1 MVISPSVRRTI
12 PAMLPRRTFL
22 LSLPFVIQSLRSV
35 DTLPAQLTDA
45 EFWQMVTAFSE
56 PGGSFQYENFV
67 SNEISYQEIMPDLV
81 RIARQGAVYVGVAPE
96 QNFTYI
102 AALQPKMAFIVDI
115 RRQNM
120 LELLMYKAL
129 FEMSPDRVE
138 FASRLFSRRPLGS
151 RPATVEAIFRGLE
164 STAGN
169 AQLFQETL
177 QTVKDRLERQH
188 GFSLTAEDKRGI
200 DKVFTV
206 FYQGGPRMDYG
217 FRSPTPNRSVPN
229 YTLLMSMSDPRGKQW
244 SYLANDENYA
254 RIRQMQQRNLIVPLV
269 GDFTGPR
276 TLKAVGQYVKQRG
289 AMISAFYVSN
299 VEDYIRPG
307 WNAYVSNV
315 ASMPVDDSSLFIRFQ
330 PSAYTSLQSIRNFLK
345 SNNVRELR

>member
-1 MVISPSVRRTI
+1 
-12 PAMLPRRTFL
+12 
-22 LSLPFVIQSLRSV
+22 
-35 DTLPAQLTDA
+35 
-45 EFWQMVTAFSE
+45 MVTAFSE

-81 RIARQGAVYVGVAPE
+81 RIARPGAVYVGVAPE

-102 AALQPKMAFIVDI
+102 AALQPKMAFIVDV

-138 FASRLFSRRPLGS
+138 FASRLFSRRPPGS

-177 QTVKDRLERQH
+177 QTVKDRLEKQH

-200 DKVFTV
+200 DKGVYGVLSGRAPDGLRVPEPDTEQV
-206 FYQGGPRMDYG
+206 RSQLHAADVDVGP
-217 FRSPTPNRSVPN
+217 
-229 YTLLMSMSDPRGKQW
+229 
-244 SYLANDENYA
+244 A
-254 RIRQMQQRNLIVPLV
+254 REAMELPGQR
-269 GDFTGPR
+269 
-276 TLKAVGQYVKQRG
+276 
-289 AMISAFYVSN
+289 
-299 VEDYIRPG
+299 
-307 WNAYVSNV
+307 
-315 ASMPVDDSSLFIRFQ
+315 
-330 PSAYTSLQSIRNFLK
+330 
-345 SNNVRELR
+345 RELREDPADAAEESHRAARRRFHGTEDAEGSWAVCETAWRNDLGLLHLQC